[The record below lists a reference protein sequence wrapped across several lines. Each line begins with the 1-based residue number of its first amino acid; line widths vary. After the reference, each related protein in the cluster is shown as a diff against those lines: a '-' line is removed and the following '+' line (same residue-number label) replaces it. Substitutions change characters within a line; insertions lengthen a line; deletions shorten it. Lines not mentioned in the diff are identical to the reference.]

1 MARDLGNVAPS
12 RPYGVHTL
20 LDEPG
25 LAVRDVV
32 CGHGRRSPTFGGEY
46 PRARI
51 AMILSGAFHARSS
64 AGDVLV
70 APATLLLGNA
80 AQAYEYRHVDDGGD
94 RSLLFEYADLDPFG
108 RAAAPASAALV
119 VLAEE
124 ALREDDAEKLREA
137 ALLAADAARSP
148 GGDRRSPWSRAQA
161 ARVARA
167 LRYIEAHSDEDCSL
181 AALASQAGLSR
192 YHFLRIFRA
201 VTGRTPRQHLIAT
214 RLRSAASALART
226 RKPVTRVALEAGFG
240 DLSHFIASF
249 TRAFGASPRAYRG
262 ITSR

>member
-32 CGHGRRSPTFGGEY
+32 CGHGRRSPTFAGEY

-51 AMILSGAFHARSS
+51 AMMLSGAFHARTS

-94 RSLLFEYADLDPFG
+94 RSLLFEYGDAAFKT
-108 RAAAPASAALV
+108 AAAPAAPALV
-119 VLAEE
+119 ALAEE
-124 ALREDDAEKLREA
+124 ALAEEDAEKLREA
-137 ALLAADAARSP
+137 ALLAAAAAHAA
-148 GGDRRSPWSRAQA
+148 GAERRPRWSRAQA
-161 ARVARA
+161 ARVAA
-167 LRYIEAHSDEDCSL
+167 TLRYIEAHSDADCSL
-181 AALASQAGLSR
+181 AALASLAGLSR
-192 YHFLRIFRA
+192 YHFLRVFRA
-201 VTGRTPRQHLIAT
+201 VTGKTPRQH
-214 RLRSAASALART
+214 
-226 RKPVTRVALEAGFG
+226 V
-240 DLSHFIASF
+240 IASF
-249 TRAFGASPRAYRG
+249 ARAFGASPRAYRALSG
-262 ITSR
+262 R

>member
-1 MARDLGNVAPS
+1 
-12 RPYGVHTL
+12 VHTL

-32 CGHGRRSPTFGGEY
+32 CGHGRRSPTFAGEY
-46 PRARI
+46 PRACI
-51 AMILSGAFHARSS
+51 AMVLSGAFHARSS

-94 RSLLFEYADLDPFG
+94 RSLLFEYGDEVARFEP
-108 RAAAPASAALV
+108 AAAPAAPPLV
-119 VLAEE
+119 ALAERALRDGDAE
-124 ALREDDAEKLREA
+124 ALREV
-137 ALLAADAARSP
+137 ALLAAGAAHAAA
-148 GGDRRSPWSRAQA
+148 GERRPAWSRAQA

-192 YHFLRIFRA
+192 YHFLRIFRG
-201 VTGRTPRQHLIAT
+201 VTGKTPRQHLIAT
-214 RLRSAASALART
+214 RLRSAAAALART
-226 RKPVTRVALEAGFG
+226 RLPVTRVALDAGFG

-249 TRAFGASPRAYRG
+249 SRAFGASPRTYRA
-262 ITSR
+262 SARR

>member
-25 LAVRDVV
+25 LAVREVV
-32 CGHGRRSPTFGGEY
+32 CGHGRRSPTFSGEFT
-46 PRARI
+46 RARI
-51 AMILSGAFHARSS
+51 VLILSGAFHARTS

-70 APATLLLGNA
+70 APSTLLLGNA
-80 AQAYEYRHVDDGGD
+80 AEAYEYRHVDDGGD
-94 RSLLFEYADLDPFG
+94 RSLLFEYADRPPF
-108 RAAAPASAALV
+108 RQAAAPASAALA

-124 ALREDDAEKLREA
+124 ALRDGDPERLREA
-137 ALLAADAARSP
+137 ALLAAGAALAAA
-148 GGDRRSPWSRAQA
+148 GERRPPWSRAQA
-161 ARVARA
+161 ARAAQV

-192 YHFLRIFRA
+192 YHFLRIFRGL
-201 VTGRTPRQHLIAT
+201 TGKTPRQHLIAT
-214 RLRSAASALART
+214 RLRTAARRLVATRT
-226 RKPVTRVALEAGFG
+226 PVTRVALDAGFG

-249 TRAFGASPRAYRG
+249 SRAFGASPRTFRASAR
-262 ITSR
+262 R